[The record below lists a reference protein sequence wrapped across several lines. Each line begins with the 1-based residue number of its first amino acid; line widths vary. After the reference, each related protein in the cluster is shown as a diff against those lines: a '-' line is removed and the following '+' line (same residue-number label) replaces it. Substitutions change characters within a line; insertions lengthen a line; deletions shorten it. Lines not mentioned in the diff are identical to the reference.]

1 MCLNKISFV
10 LAAFLLFFPFV
21 RAEALFGFTARAA
34 QNEMI
39 EQVSTAYAEGDYKTA
54 EEISREFLV
63 KYPSASK
70 KRLKKVYLFL
80 GGAYKAEGQYDKALL
95 VYNEAVEFLPKDED
109 VNIALGGIY
118 LIGGLTDNAKEIYR
132 RVLAI
137 NKANKD
143 AVLGL
148 ARAHYEDGFFSRAT
162 MFFKEYEEA
171 SAGEELPS
179 SFFYYYAMAQYFSN
193 HSDLA
198 LELAFKSLSAEETPD
213 TLMLIAKIYK
223 NSADEK
229 NALKYLNMALD
240 KAPERTDIYLTK
252 ALWLAF
258 DKDTAAEGGKMADAV
273 LLKDGRD
280 KLALFIKYLS
290 LARLGA
296 SEAQSSVYLKKI
308 TDLEGDQL
316 IDKLADKLYKA
327 VSK

>member
-39 EQVSTAYAEGDYKTA
+39 EQVSAAYAEGDYKTA

-223 NSADEK
+223 IPPTK
-229 NALKYLNMALD
+229 KTLLN
-240 KAPERTDIYLTK
+240 I
-252 ALWLAF
+252 
-258 DKDTAAEGGKMADAV
+258 
-273 LLKDGRD
+273 
-280 KLALFIKYLS
+280 
-290 LARLGA
+290 
-296 SEAQSSVYLKKI
+296 
-308 TDLEGDQL
+308 
-316 IDKLADKLYKA
+316 
-327 VSK
+327 

>member
-1 MCLNKISFV
+1 MCLNKFSVIIAALLISF
-10 LAAFLLFFPFV
+10 PFAK
-21 RAEALFGFTARAA
+21 AEALFGFSARAA

-39 EQVSTAYAEGDYKTA
+39 EQVRMAYAEGDYKTV
-54 EEISREFLV
+54 EEISHEFLL

-70 KRLKKVYLFL
+70 KRLKDVYLSL

-132 RVLAI
+132 KVLVI

-143 AVLGL
+143 ALLGL
-148 ARAHYEDGFFSRAT
+148 ARAHYYDGFFSRAT
-162 MFFKEYEEA
+162 MFFKEYEQA
-171 SAGEELPS
+171 SQREDLSA

-213 TLMLIAKIYK
+213 TLLLIAKIYK

-229 NALKYLNMALD
+229 NALKYLNAALE
-240 KAPERTDIYLTK
+240 KAPSREDIYLTK
-252 ALWLAF
+252 ALWFAF

-273 LLKDGRD
+273 LRKDGRD

-290 LARLGA
+290 LLRLGA
-296 SEAQSSVYLKKI
+296 SEAQSSIYLKKI

-316 IDKLADKLYKA
+316 IDKFADKIYKA
-327 VSK
+327 GKK